1 MTTFPIFEPTVK
13 FEKYPKSLPPQR
25 TLSKD
30 GEQEIVQYNF
40 GDIDNYELCSRIGRG
55 KYSTV
60 FSGVKTDGTPV
71 VLKVLKPVRG
81 SKINREIRI
90 LEALRESPNTSKLL
104 DVVRDP
110 ESQMVT
116 LVLDWTNDD
125 FRNIFQ
131 TLDLH
136 DIKLYMYKTL
146 QALDYAHSRGIMHR
160 DVKPQNIMIDHQRK
174 RVSLIDWGL
183 ADMYTPG
190 QPYQV
195 RVATRNYKSPELLFG
210 YSLYTPS
217 LDIWGLGCTFA
228 SFLTKRCPFF
238 RGRDN
243 TELIFRITDFVGSE
257 EIENFLKKYNI
268 TNIQPEILS
277 RIAGHKRRAYE
288 FLNKED
294 NLVTPQ
300 AFDLLM
306 KMLTVDLNERIS
318 AKDALQHP
326 FFEEIRA
333 EINGVPYKEPPSEH
347 LPHHAPDLQFSSPP
361 STHAAA
367 GSITKMSKVTIDSNP
382 TKKEIL

>member
-1 MTTFPIFEPTVK
+1 MTTQPFSLLEPSVK
-13 FEKYPKSLPPQR
+13 FDKCPKSLPNQR
-25 TLSKD
+25 ILNKD
-30 GEQEIVQYNF
+30 GTEQEFIQYNF
-40 GDIDNYELCSRIGRG
+40 GDIDNYELCTRIGRG
-55 KYSTV
+55 KYSIV
-60 FSGVKTDGTPV
+60 FSGMKSDGTPV

-90 LEALRESPNTSKLL
+90 LESLRESPNTSQLL

-125 FRNIFQ
+125 FRTIYQ

-146 QALDYAHSRGIMHR
+146 QALDYAHSHGIMHR
-160 DVKPQNIMIDHQRK
+160 DVKPQNIMIDHQTK

-183 ADMYTPG
+183 ADNYVPG
-190 QPYQV
+190 QQYQV

-210 YSLYTPS
+210 YVYYTPA

-228 SFLTKRCPFF
+228 TFLTKRLPFF
-238 RGRDN
+238 KARDN
-243 TELIFRITDFVGSE
+243 TDLIIRIADFLGSE
-257 EIENFLKKYNI
+257 EIEGFLKKYNI

-277 RIAGHKRRAYE
+277 RISGHKRRANE
-288 FLNKED
+288 IMNKEE
-294 NLVTPQ
+294 LKSLITPD

-306 KMLTVDLNERIS
+306 KMLTADHNERIT

-326 FFEEIRA
+326 FFDDIRSEISPA
-333 EINGVPYKEPPSEH
+333 VPPKHQQPQRTQSH
-347 LPHHAPDLQFSSPP
+347 Q
-361 STHAAA
+361 ST
-367 GSITKMSKVTIDSNP
+367 ITKLSKVTIDSTPNIE
-382 TKKEIL
+382 KD